1 MAATY
6 ECLIGG
12 VAKTLRRGW
21 SHQAAANGRDTF
33 TGVVRARNGSYRPAL
48 NAAVVLSEAVAI
60 ATSSNANPTHVITA
74 EAHGIVS
81 GQTVTVAGHSVSG
94 VNGANIA
101 TRVSA
106 TEFTLPV
113 ASTGGTGGTVA
124 RRLFG
129 GAIEAPVEQGAGG
142 YGLATITTELPCADY
157 NAQAEHR
164 VINEVLAGG
173 TLLAMLTRIGVILTI
188 TIHPNQV
195 TGPTLAALPCE
206 YATLRDVLDTLATT
220 TGYAWEFDA
229 FNRLR
234 MFLPNTEAAPVAVI
248 DGNDVAVGD
257 ISVTRSRTNYA
268 NRVILRYSNAAT
280 AAWGF
285 LITNAGANFGNN
297 DTVTVGGMTYTFKS
311 SLTNVAG
318 YVQLGTDYFDSLVH
332 LVCAIC
338 LTGTPG
344 TEYAAAT
351 TINPSVTAWVYGS
364 APSAMGVRALVAGAA
379 GNSLV
384 GTTAT
389 TAMWI
394 WEGGIWGGTPIT
406 QLAGGAD
413 QALTN
418 VSIATD
424 ASWASDPWD
433 LVVQSPETTS
443 QAAADVLSAAVLA
456 VRLVETTTVR
466 YETYALGLRPGQTQ
480 TITIA
485 NRNVNGTYLITEV
498 SSQNTNKARVL
509 RTVTAI
515 SSLLAQSADRWQ
527 DAAMYGGAVSGGAVS
542 VSGGGSTGGGG
553 GGLSLIG
560 FGGSS
565 VEAWPAP
572 AAAAYVAANS
582 VQVRVDT
589 AVRGTAVGTCYV
601 RVRASAGSVTA
612 RLRDLT
618 NGATAGT
625 SAAVTSTTWQT
636 VSFPVSFTAGAA
648 LYEIQVSGSVEASD
662 LAMGS
667 AYVE

>member
-157 NAQAEHR
+157 NAQAERR

-206 YATLRDVLDTLATT
+206 YATLRDVLDTVATT

-234 MFLPNTEAAPVAVI
+234 MFLPNTEAAPVNVI

-280 AAWGF
+280 AAWGY
-285 LITNAGANFGNN
+285 LITNAGANFSNN
-297 DTVTVGGMTYTFKS
+297 DTVTVGGVTYTFKS

-318 YVQLGTDYFDSLVH
+318 YVQLGATGDESLVH
-332 LVCAIC
+332 LACAIC

-344 TEYAAAT
+344 SDYAAVT
-351 TINPSVTAWVYGS
+351 TINPSVTAWTYGS
-364 APSAMGVRALVAGAA
+364 PQSMAVRALVAGAS

-406 QLAGGAD
+406 QLNGGAD

-433 LVVQSPETTS
+433 LVVESPETTS

-498 SSQNTNKARVL
+498 ASQNTNKARVL

-542 VSGGGSTGGGG
+542 VSGGGSTGWGA
-553 GGLSLIG
+553 GGLSQIG

-572 AAAAYVAANS
+572 AASAYVAANS

-589 AVRGTAVGTCYV
+589 AVRGSAVGTCYV

-625 SAAVTSTTWQT
+625 SAAVSSTTWQT
-636 VSFPVSFTAGAA
+636 VSFPIALTTGAA
-648 LYEIQVSGSVEASD
+648 VYEIELSGSVEGAD
-662 LAMGS
+662 LGLGS
-667 AYVE
+667 AYLE

>member
-1 MAATY
+1 
-6 ECLIGG
+6 
-12 VAKTLRRGW
+12 
-21 SHQAAANGRDTF
+21 
-33 TGVVRARNGSYRPAL
+33 
-48 NAAVVLSEAVAI
+48 
-60 ATSSNANPTHVITA
+60 
-74 EAHGIVS
+74 
-81 GQTVTVAGHSVSG
+81 
-94 VNGANIA
+94 
-101 TRVSA
+101 
-106 TEFTLPV
+106 
-113 ASTGGTGGTVA
+113 
-124 RRLFG
+124 
-129 GAIEAPVEQGAGG
+129 
-142 YGLATITTELPCADY
+142 
-157 NAQAEHR
+157 
-164 VINEVLAGG
+164 
-173 TLLAMLTRIGVILTI
+173 
-188 TIHPNQV
+188 
-195 TGPTLAALPCE
+195 
-206 YATLRDVLDTLATT
+206 
-220 TGYAWEFDA
+220 
-229 FNRLR
+229 
-234 MFLPNTEAAPVAVI
+234 
-248 DGNDVAVGD
+248 
-257 ISVTRSRTNYA
+257 
-268 NRVILRYSNAAT
+268 
-280 AAWGF
+280 
-285 LITNAGANFGNN
+285 
-297 DTVTVGGMTYTFKS
+297 
-311 SLTNVAG
+311 
-318 YVQLGTDYFDSLVH
+318 
-332 LVCAIC
+332 
-338 LTGTPG
+338 
-344 TEYAAAT
+344 
-351 TINPSVTAWVYGS
+351 
-364 APSAMGVRALVAGAA
+364 VRALVAGAA

-572 AAAAYVAANS
+572 AASAYVAANS

-601 RVRASAGSVTA
+601 RLRASAGSVTA